1 MTTNR
6 DEITLT
12 IPRQRRFDRVAHLV
26 LGGVALRLNLT
37 FENLDDLEL
46 ALASLLERAR
56 DAGEVTVS
64 VRIADDVIETA
75 IGPFGDDLSAELA
88 REGDGV
94 GLRRVLETVVDGVN
108 VARREDGH
116 WVELTKSVRRAGS
129 AG

>member
-12 IPRQRRFDRVAHLV
+12 IPRQRPFDRVAHLV

-56 DAGEVTVS
+56 DAGDVTVS

-75 IGPFGDDLSAELA
+75 IGPFADDLSAELA

-94 GLRRVLETVVDGVN
+94 GLRRVLETVVDAVN
-108 VARREDGH
+108 VARRDDGQ